1 MTTNATMPTI
11 TPINVFVP
19 SATEEEVPATL
30 DVDPDDGLHEQRF
43 CIKLPDPLHNQSADA
58 IEPHCAAQAC
68 QQSPPTA
75 HVVHV
80 ELTPIGPQTWTVSFR
95 YSSDGNILICSAHVR

>member
-30 DVDPDDGLHEQRF
+30 DVDPDDG
-43 CIKLPDPLHNQSADA
+43 
-58 IEPHCAAQAC
+58 
-68 QQSPPTA
+68 
-75 HVVHV
+75 
-80 ELTPIGPQTWTVSFR
+80 
-95 YSSDGNILICSAHVR
+95 